1 MMERGRITN
10 STCINS
16 DLSQFSPFMFDEVCL
31 ERVTTNQCY
40 S

>member
-16 DLSQFSPFMFDEVCL
+16 DLSQFSPFMFDEV
-31 ERVTTNQCY
+31 